1 MKKFFS
7 FFAIAAV
14 VLGMASCGEG
24 NEPEVAR
31 QSVEL
36 SVDKTELILK
46 GAARTSD
53 NFTVETNVS
62 WNCTYDHD
70 GDIESVSTISRGV
83 KMPGRATQ
91 YVVQVTVPEVTNPPE
106 AGTKDYCGK
115 IHVKAYDSQY
125 PNSFKKAWIM
135 VYRQF

>member
-7 FFAIAAV
+7 VFVIAAV
-14 VLGMASCGEG
+14 VLGMASCGDG
-24 NEPEVAR
+24 NDPEVAR
-31 QSVEL
+31 QVVEL

-53 NFTVETNVS
+53 IFTVETNGS
-62 WNCTYDHD
+62 LNCTYDHD
-70 GDIESVSTISRGV
+70 GDIESVSPISRGPTI
-83 KMPGRATQ
+83 PGRATQ
-91 YVVQVTVPEVTNPPE
+91 YVVEVTVPEVTNPPE

-115 IHVKAYDSQY
+115 IHVNAYDPKF
-125 PNSFKKAWIM
+125 PNHFKRAEIV

>member
-1 MKKFFS
+1 MRKIFYFFV
-7 FFAIAAV
+7 IAAV
-14 VLGMASCGEG
+14 VLGMASCGDG
-24 NEPEVAR
+24 NDPEVAR
-31 QSVEL
+31 QAVEL

-53 NFTVETNVS
+53 NFTVETNGS
-62 WNCTYDHD
+62 LNCTYDHD
-70 GDIESVSTISRGV
+70 GDIESVSPMSSSLTMS
-83 KMPGRATQ
+83 GRATQ

-115 IHVKAYDSQY
+115 IHVKAYDPKF
-125 PNSFKKAWIM
+125 PNHFKKAEIM